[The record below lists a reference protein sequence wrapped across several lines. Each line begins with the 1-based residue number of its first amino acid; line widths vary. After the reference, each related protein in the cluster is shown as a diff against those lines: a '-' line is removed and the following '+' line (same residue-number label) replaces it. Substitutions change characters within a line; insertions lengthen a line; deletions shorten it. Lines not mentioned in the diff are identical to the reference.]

1 MTHTQNTIANQI
13 LNLMDSKINE
23 MMEKIVSNMVEEH
36 AKRNQQFKPTARDF
50 MIVKYG
56 LVIDLLKSVEKYT
69 LSTDVVT
76 KLHDYV
82 SPKGFT
88 IYATIEREG
97 QEYRYSTDVIIA
109 GGYNIQCL
117 HYRYIT
123 NTNLPRINAS
133 FDMVN
138 AYKAEVKKIN
148 AEQRILNEIKYKQD
162 AIDRELAMIETE
174 DKMSDDE
181 IIADCTYLTK
191 MYEDLKLANAF
202 GSKQEFIDWQK
213 EQSDAQIRSHRNNTN
228 YRRRWVNDL
237 KKGMKKLEEK
247 LSKLN

>member
-1 MTHTQNTIANQI
+1 MIHTTHKIANQI
-13 LNLMDSKINE
+13 LNLMDSRINE
-23 MMEKIVSNMVEEH
+23 MMEKIVSDMVEEH

-69 LSTDVVT
+69 LSTDMVT

-88 IYATIEREG
+88 ISATIERDG
-97 QEYRYSTDVIIA
+97 QEYKYSTDVIIA

-123 NTNLPRINAS
+123 NTNLPRINTS

-138 AYKAEVKKIN
+138 EMKAGLKKVKAEK
-148 AEQRILNEIKYKQD
+148 RIE
-162 AIDRELAMIETE
+162 
-174 DKMSDDE
+174 DE
-181 IIADCTYLTK
+181 IQYKKNAIERDEEAIAKLRRITK
-191 MYEDLKLANAF
+191 EDIILKDAYYTKKYEDLPQGHSWESEKEFLDWQMEILQNAF
-202 GSKQEFIDWQK
+202 DSHQR
-213 EQSDAQIRSHRNNTN
+213 SIRWRMESIKSFHKYCN
-228 YRRRWVNDL
+228 
-237 KKGMKKLEEK
+237 
-247 LSKLN
+247 

>member
-1 MTHTQNTIANQI
+1 MTHTTPAQQI
-13 LNLMDSKINE
+13 LNLMDSRINE
-23 MMEKIVSNMVEEH
+23 MMEQIVSKMVEEH
-36 AKRNQQFKPTARDF
+36 ARRNQQFKPTARDF

-69 LSTDVVT
+69 LPTDIVT
-76 KLHDYV
+76 KLSDYV

-88 IYATIEREG
+88 ISATIERDG

-123 NTNLPRINAS
+123 NTNLPKINAS

-138 AYKAEVKKIN
+138 AHKAELKKIKT
-148 AEQRILNEIKYKQD
+148 EIRILNEIQYKHE
-162 AIDRELAMIETE
+162 AIARYKKDTFFNTE
-174 DKMSDDE
+174 RKE
-181 IIADCTYLTK
+181 FYI
-191 MYEDLKLANAF
+191 KLCN
-202 GSKQEFIDWQK
+202 KDI
-213 EQSDAQIRSHRNNTN
+213 
-228 YRRRWVNDL
+228 
-237 KKGMKKLEEK
+237 KKLEEK